1 MWLFYAK
8 QSVYWEAVPVFKMI
22 GLWKIKMSQGLLM
35 SEREMRM
42 KKLFGYAEKY
52 IARCGWKDLAMLKF
66 CLFAMGV
73 LAGMRIPVKNRKQ
86 AGWIAAAVFAATYV
100 PLMAKFFF
108 VIREK
113 EE

>member
-1 MWLFYAK
+1 
-8 QSVYWEAVPVFKMI
+8 MI

-66 CLFAMGV
+66 CLFAMGGSGRYADTGKEQE
-73 LAGMRIPVKNRKQ
+73 AGRVDCRSRFCGNLCSFDGEILFR
-86 AGWIAAAVFAATYV
+86 Y
-100 PLMAKFFF
+100 
-108 VIREK
+108 
-113 EE
+113 